1 MVFWGWGPLPG
12 RPGPS
17 PATANH
23 TPVPGGSKPATG
35 PQETGRP
42 GRYHGGVGLFG
53 NELFVGFD
61 AASVSVAAV
70 SRGPGRRRVS
80 GFARSE
86 LTPGALLPSPAGPN
100 VVRRDEV
107 RAVLEEA
114 LGKLPASGRASLVLP
129 DGIARLA
136 FLAPPSGAD
145 PRDYLRFRLASS
157 LPWPAA
163 DAIVDCL
170 PVSRGRVVGAA
181 VRRGTV
187 TEYEH
192 LATSCGLLVE
202 RVLLGPLVALGA
214 LLGRRRAPA
223 IHAVLGDVALC
234 LALVRDGGL
243 AALRSRRRDR
253 SEGEGERLLAE
264 ARRTAHL
271 AGDTEV
277 PLVVSG
283 ADAVRLRDSLGV
295 QSAPGGL
302 EPPAAWPA
310 AAEAAWLGG
319 ALP

>member
-1 MVFWGWGPLPG
+1 
-12 RPGPS
+12 
-17 PATANH
+17 
-23 TPVPGGSKPATG
+23 
-35 PQETGRP
+35 
-42 GRYHGGVGLFG
+42 
-53 NELFVGFD
+53 
-61 AASVSVAAV
+61 
-70 SRGPGRRRVS
+70 
-80 GFARSE
+80 
-86 LTPGALLPSPAGPN
+86 
-100 VVRRDEV
+100 
-107 RAVLEEA
+107 
-114 LGKLPASGRASLVLP
+114 VLP

-136 FLAPPSGAD
+136 FAEPPSGAD

-192 LATSCGLLVE
+192 LATSCGLSVE
-202 RVLLGPLVALGA
+202 RVLLGPLVALGG

-223 IHAVLGDVALC
+223 AIHAVLGDAALC

-243 AALRSRRRDR
+243 ASLRSRRRDR

-264 ARRTAHL
+264 ARRAAHL
-271 AGDTEV
+271 AGDNDL
-277 PLVVSG
+277 PLVLSG
-283 ADAVRLRDSLGV
+283 ADALRLREALGA
-295 QSAPGGL
+295 QAASGGL

-319 ALP
+319 ALA